1 MKMLIGTRKVV
12 DEISAKPRVLV
23 STVAH
28 SSVSAWRSAQQL
40 VLDGF
45 SGIELS
51 GGPFDANNVSALES
65 LSRYATLRMHN
76 YFPSYRH
83 PFTFNLASADSVIA
97 EKSVRHATR
106 QINLAGALGHSEV
119 SFHAGYLI
127 DPRPDELGKSI
138 EPRTVVERRK
148 GVDQFVENLALLNG
162 HAEALGV
169 RLLIENNPFTQN
181 HLETFRECPFLFVD
195 TDEIVEVLSYFS
207 RNVYLLLDVGH
218 LKVSARTLGFS
229 AIDALARLNP
239 LAFGYHLND
248 NDGRSDDN
256 VWFDESAWFWNLLDP
271 SKDYVS
277 IEVVDPALGKLSKM
291 WELCLQKFSNGVE
304 R

>member
-1 MKMLIGTRKVV
+1 MKMLIGTREVV
-12 DEISAKPRVLV
+12 SEILAKPRILV

-28 SSVSAWRSAQQL
+28 SSVSAWRSAEQL

-45 SGIELS
+45 LGIELS
-51 GGPFDANNVSALES
+51 GGPFDPNNILALDG

-83 PFTFNLASADSVIA
+83 PFTFNLASTNSVIA

-106 QINLAGALGHSEV
+106 QIELAGTLGHSEV

-127 DPRPDELGKSI
+127 DPRPDELGKLI
-138 EPRTVVERRK
+138 EPRSVAERRK
-148 GVDQFVENLALLNG
+148 GLDQFVENLALLNR

-169 RLLIENNPFTQN
+169 KLLIENNPFTQN
-181 HLETFRECPFLFVD
+181 HLETFGECPFLFVD
-195 TDEIVEVLSYFS
+195 TDEIVEILSCFH
-207 RNVYLLLDVGH
+207 RNVSLLLDVGH
-218 LKVSARTLGFS
+218 LKVSAKTLGFS
-229 AIDALARLNP
+229 ARDALTGLNP
-239 LAFGYHLND
+239 LVFGYHLNE
-248 NDGRSDDN
+248 NDGRTDEN

-277 IEVVDPALGKLSKM
+277 IEVVNPTLSELSNM
-291 WELCLQKFSNGVE
+291 WELCLQKFRNGVE
-304 R
+304 K